1 MSAAT
6 ARVLDGVVE
15 LARDLIR
22 IPTRAGIDP
31 AETVIDFVANW
42 CDENDLPHARLEENG
57 RSVGISSHL
66 ASGTTGPALC
76 LDACLDT
83 APFGDEAKWTHPP
96 TAAAV
101 AAGRLF
107 GRGAADSKTGAAIF
121 LTLVS
126 ELHREGAPRRG
137 DLYLLLDA
145 DEHTGEFGGAKAF
158 IRTADPRPEAIWI
171 GYPGNDTIV
180 GGSRGFLRAR
190 LSVAGTAAHS
200 GSKRRKGVNAVSRAA
215 RLVVALE
222 GITLPPEPDPAFSF
236 GPSLTVTAV
245 HGGHGFSVVPD
256 SCELNLDIRL
266 TPNVG
271 AGKTRQLVEQTVAH
285 FDNEYGGPRPT
296 RIEWEDSWPAFRVP
310 DSSPVIASLRST
322 AEAVF
327 GRTIPTTV
335 SGPSN
340 IGNYLASLR
349 VAPMAGF
356 GVTYDNVHAVDE
368 WCDIS
373 SVRPVY
379 ETYRR
384 AILDFMDRTASVLE

>member
-1 MSAAT
+1 MSTAT
-6 ARVLDGVVE
+6 ARAIEGIVE

-31 AETVIDFVANW
+31 PAPILDFVTEW
-42 CDENDLPHARLEENG
+42 CRARDLPHARLEQNG

-66 ASGTTGPALC
+66 PSGTTGPVLC
-76 LDACLDT
+76 LDACVDT
-83 APFGDEAKWTHPP
+83 APFGEEAKWTHPP
-96 TAAAV
+96 TAAV
-101 AAGRLF
+101 VVGGRLF
-107 GRGAADSKTGAAIF
+107 GRGAADSKMGAAIF
-121 LTLVS
+121 LTLLS
-126 ELHREGAPRRG
+126 QLHREGAPRRG

-145 DEHTGEFGGAKAF
+145 DEHTGEFGGAKEF
-158 IRTADPRPEAIWI
+158 MRKADPRPDAIWI
-171 GYPGNDTIV
+171 GYPGNNTIV
-180 GGSRGFLRAR
+180 GGSRGFLRGR

-200 GSKRRKGVNAVSRAA
+200 GSKRRKGINAVSRAA

-222 GITLPPEPDPAFSF
+222 DVTLPAESDPAFSF
-236 GPSLTVTAV
+236 GPSLTVTAL
-245 HGGHGFSVVPD
+245 HGGQGFSVVPD

-271 AGKTRQLVEQTVAH
+271 ADETRQLVHQTVAD
-285 FDNEYGGPRPT
+285 FDMNYRGPRPT
-296 RIEWEDSWPAFRVP
+296 RIDWEDSWPAFRVP
-310 DSSPVIASLRST
+310 DSSPVIASLRSA

-327 GRTIPTTV
+327 GRTVPTTV

-340 IGNYLASLR
+340 IGNYLASLH

-356 GVTYDNVHAVDE
+356 GVTYDNVHAIDE

-373 SVRPVY
+373 SVGPVY

-384 AILDFMDRTASVLE
+384 AILDFVGHPASVPE

>member
-1 MSAAT
+1 MSPAT
-6 ARVLDGVVE
+6 ARVMDGIVE
-15 LARDLIR
+15 LARDLVR

-31 AETVIDFVANW
+31 PGRILDFVVNW
-42 CDENDLPHARLEENG
+42 CQAHDLPHARLEEKG
-57 RSVGISSHL
+57 RSVGIFSHL
-66 ASGTTGPALC
+66 SSGTKGPALC

-83 APFGDEAKWTHPP
+83 APFGDETKWSHPP

-101 AAGRLF
+101 VNGRLF
-107 GRGAADSKTGAAIF
+107 GRGAADSKMGAAIF
-121 LTLVS
+121 LTLLS
-126 ELHREGAPRRG
+126 EFHHEDAPRRG

-145 DEHTGEFGGAKAF
+145 DEHTGEFGGAKEF
-158 IRTADPRPEAIWI
+158 IRKADPRPEAIWI

-190 LSVAGTAAHS
+190 LSVAGMAAHS

-215 RLVVALE
+215 RLVLALE
-222 GITLPPEPDPAFSF
+222 AIRLPPEPDPAFSF
-236 GPSLTVTAV
+236 GPSLTVTAL

-266 TPNVG
+266 TPNSDAG
-271 AGKTRQLVEQTVAH
+271 ATRQLVQQTVAD
-285 FDNEYGGPRPT
+285 FDRECPGPRPT

-310 DSSPVIASLRST
+310 DSSPVIFSLRSA
-322 AEAVF
+322 AEEVF
-327 GRTIPTTV
+327 GRTVPTTV

-340 IGNYLASLR
+340 IGNYLASLGI
-349 VAPMAGF
+349 APMAGF

-373 SVRPVY
+373 SVQPVY

-384 AILDFMDRTASVLE
+384 AILDFLDRPASGRT